1 MAPLLDDTAQ
11 VAAPGRVVRVLE
23 LDLDGE
29 PLAEVLARW
38 APRIRPA
45 DEVVV
50 LLGDDQARGPAYALG

>member
-1 MAPLLDDTAQ
+1 
-11 VAAPGRVVRVLE
+11 VLE